1 MFRGQFKYSIDA
13 KGRVALPAKLRKHVS
28 EEAHESFIMT
38 KGRDACIEI
47 YPSDIWA
54 KDIESKLTQLNPFL
68 KDDSRFLRMMSQ
80 DAYDDVLDSQSRL
93 LVPHTL
99 LEHAKINKE
108 VLIIGVLNKIE
119 IWNPAVYEE
128 YTKEATMT
136 FEDLAAKVMA

>member
-1 MFRGQFKYSIDA
+1 MFRGQFKYNIDA

-47 YPSDIWA
+47 YPSDIWT
-54 KDIESKLTQLNPFL
+54 KDVESKLMQLNPFL

-80 DAYDDVLDSQSRL
+80 DAYDDILDSQYRL
-93 LVPHTL
+93 LIPHSL
-99 LEHAKINKE
+99 LEHAKIKKE

-119 IWNPAVYEE
+119 VWNPEVYEE
-128 YTKEATMT
+128 YAKEATLT
-136 FEDLAAKVMA
+136 FEDLAAKVMG